1 MAGIVGKVQYVLE
14 CGIGCNSEQFLFSP
28 CRSLSSGIKSPS
40 DQSGTERGFRHKE
53 QFSCRAIPARAR
65 AHGHACT
72 QTSNHINLDFFHHAY
87 TLSLSISPRF
97 TSLHH
102 YVLLHSTFF
111 PSLPLLW
118 LTHRLFFPFWFDR
131 HPSDPKTVSCD
142 GCKRKSMVK
151 RCQRY
156 PP

>member
-87 TLSLSISPRF
+87 TLSLSRF
-97 TSLHH
+97 LR
-102 YVLLHSTFF
+102 VLPPFIIMFSST
-111 PSLPLLW
+111 PLSFLSSSA
-118 LTHRLFFPFWFDR
+118 LANTQAFL
-131 HPSDPKTVSCD
+131 SILI
-142 GCKRKSMVK
+142 
-151 RCQRY
+151 
-156 PP
+156 

>member
-14 CGIGCNSEQFLFSP
+14 CGTGCNSEQFLFSP

-65 AHGHACT
+65 AHGHART

-87 TLSLSISPRF
+87 TLSLSISPR
-97 TSLHH
+97 L
-102 YVLLHSTFF
+102 YLP
-111 PSLPLLW
+111 PSLCSPPLHFLS
-118 LTHRLFFPFWFDR
+118 LSSSALANTQAFL
-131 HPSDPKTVSCD
+131 SILI
-142 GCKRKSMVK
+142 
-151 RCQRY
+151 
-156 PP
+156 